1 MNKGSEVIIL
11 QKRPVANVSKKVTPV
26 NQAHN
31 HNGDIFSEVGLG
43 VKQVIDNISM
53 SEQN

>member
-1 MNKGSEVIIL
+1 MNSSSKVVII
-11 QKRPVANVSKKVTPV
+11 QKRPVANVAKKVTPV
-26 NQAHN
+26 NEIHS
-31 HNGDIFSEVGLG
+31 NGDIFSEVGLG